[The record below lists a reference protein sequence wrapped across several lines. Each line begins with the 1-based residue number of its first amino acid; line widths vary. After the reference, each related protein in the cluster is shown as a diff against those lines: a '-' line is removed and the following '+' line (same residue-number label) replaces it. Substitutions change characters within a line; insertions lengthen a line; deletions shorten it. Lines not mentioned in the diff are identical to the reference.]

1 MKKAYSDLAQTV
13 RLASVE
19 YGSYDNWDYSL
30 SNAEFFKKYFYPFI
44 SLSKNTVG
52 NVKQDNIKYLQ
63 ASGKVEDG
71 LLVMRDEGEI
81 VELMSG
87 SQIFTYPFVSD
98 GAGSGQMR
106 KCYAVDINGYRKP
119 NKFGRDLFMFCLVAE
134 KDIVAHYFDDGTTD
148 YTAKTREELKN
159 GPSSYRYNCNKNA
172 RGMWCAALIM
182 ADGWQ
187 IKEDYPW

>member
-1 MKKAYSDLAQTV
+1 M
-13 RLASVE
+13 
-19 YGSYDNWDYSL
+19 
-30 SNAEFFKKYFYPFI
+30 
-44 SLSKNTVG
+44 G

-63 ASGKVEDG
+63 SSGKVEDG

-98 GAGSGQMR
+98 GTGSGQMR

-182 ADGWQ
+182 ADGCQ

>member
-1 MKKAYSDLAQTV
+1 M
-13 RLASVE
+13 
-19 YGSYDNWDYSL
+19 
-30 SNAEFFKKYFYPFI
+30 
-44 SLSKNTVG
+44 G

-63 ASGKVEDG
+63 SSGKVEDG

-87 SQIFTYPFVSD
+87 SQVFTYSVAYD
-98 GAGSGQMR
+98 GPGSNLKR

-119 NKFGRDLFMFCLVAE
+119 NKFGRDLFMFCFDPERDVLP
-134 KDIVAHYFDDGTTD
+134 HCFDDGSEIIVSKRD
-148 YTAKTREELKN
+148 QLKN
-159 GPSSYRYNCNKNA
+159 GPSAQGYNCSRHG

>member
-1 MKKAYSDLAQTV
+1 M
-13 RLASVE
+13 
-19 YGSYDNWDYSL
+19 
-30 SNAEFFKKYFYPFI
+30 
-44 SLSKNTVG
+44 
-52 NVKQDNIKYLQ
+52 
-63 ASGKVEDG
+63 EDG

-87 SQIFTYPFVSD
+87 SQIFTYPFVPD

-119 NKFGRDLFMFCLVAE
+119 NKFGRDLFMFCFSSE
-134 KDIVAHYFDDGTTD
+134 KDVLPHCFDDGSEIIVN
-148 YTAKTREELKN
+148 KRENLKN
-159 GPSSYRYNCNKNA
+159 GPSAYNYNCSKNS